1 MNLLDD
7 PRVYHAQQAARRA
20 TTSMTVLDLGAWA
33 GLMAG
38 VVFWSNF
45 FYVMIQPALLT
56 DWLQTLVM
64 AVGYA
69 IVLPMLLSTL
79 VPSTPA
85 GMLLQQTRARSWGFV
100 ATIGATLFL
109 CWHALTVLQA
119 YWASKPNAASTG
131 QDMALAIG
139 SLIIFVLV
147 PALAW
152 VQAAP
157 DRWVAEVQSAMAVRR
172 LKMAHEANI
181 MAAKTQYLRTI
192 SLLRR
197 GVVNLSAQE
206 HAELAGGLVM
216 FQRAENEAI
225 GTIVDTLEAMT
236 GISTGVRI
244 LEDAELEQAYTGI
257 TRQLA
262 GLIAEP
268 NVDDYVEP
276 RTAAPLAPPVALER
290 RPSAVEA
297 YAPPPARSTVA
308 QYDAETVDRGR
319 PDPRVV
325 AVRSGPPRTAVD
337 RDRAAVSTAV
347 AVRPELTGAW
357 ARRQLEQ
364 AASCEKSKATE
375 LIRTWRELG
384 LIDDINQPAN
394 HYAWTDPEILTQ
406 CMQEAGL

>member
-1 MNLLDD
+1 MTILD
-7 PRVYHAQQAARRA
+7 V
-20 TTSMTVLDLGAWA
+20 GAWM

-38 VVFWSNF
+38 VVFWANF
-45 FYVMIQPALLT
+45 FVVMIQPVLLT

-85 GMLLQQTRARSWGFV
+85 GMLLQQTRVRTAGFAV
-100 ATIGATLFL
+100 TIGATLFL
-109 CWHALTVLQA
+109 CWHALNVLWA
-119 YWASKPNAASTG
+119 YWASKPNAADTG

-197 GVVNLSAQE
+197 GVANLSAQE

-236 GISTGVRI
+236 GISTGVNLI
-244 LEDAELEQAYTGI
+244 GDAELEDAYTGI
-257 TRQLA
+257 TRKLA

-268 NVDDYVEP
+268 NTADYVEATP
-276 RTAAPLAPPVALER
+276 VAAAEAPRPRFPPSSEPWDGAELPHAVSAHQDAVPATLPPRRKTAEAEASAAQRGAARRYAAEFRAVAEAFPSPAVFTSARVAEVVDKSDRTAREMLTEWLDAGWVAR
-290 RPSAVEA
+290 GEA
-297 YAPPPARSTVA
+297 KNSYYIT
-308 QYDAETVDRGR
+308 RG
-319 PDPRVV
+319 
-325 AVRSGPPRTAVD
+325 
-337 RDRAAVSTAV
+337 
-347 AVRPELTGAW
+347 
-357 ARRQLEQ
+357 
-364 AASCEKSKATE
+364 
-375 LIRTWRELG
+375 
-384 LIDDINQPAN
+384 
-394 HYAWTDPEILTQ
+394 
-406 CMQEAGL
+406 

>member
-7 PRVYHAQQAARRA
+7 PRVYHAHQAARRA

-197 GVVNLSAQE
+197 GVANLSAQE

-276 RTAAPLAPPVALER
+276 TPGRAAVVER

-308 QYDAETVDRGR
+308 HQDDDPAVRGR
-319 PDPRVV
+319 PHPSVV

-337 RDRAAVSTAV
+337 RDRAAVSTAAV
-347 AVRPELTGAW
+347 VRPELTGAW
-357 ARRQLEQ
+357 ARRQLEE
-364 AASCEKSKATE
+364 AASCEKSKASE

-406 CMQEAGL
+406 RMQEAGL